1 MKSPALLKLI
11 KSVLVV
17 TCLAVMSGC
26 GPKTSP
32 HQRQQLAK
40 LLESGTRLNSAVKAG
55 VSFKEFQNLF
65 AEYNAAIELVNS
77 NLPEA
82 LSAQAKENIN
92 ESKSCWSFA
101 EKAWGLEVKY
111 GRNVDD
117 WPLEIPNALSKVLPT
132 RKAPVGAFAGKEV
145 ANVSEAVKAGLTV
158 GTVHFELLKSDL
170 NKLLNN

>member
-1 MKSPALLKLI
+1 MKSPVLLKLI

-40 LLESGTRLNSAVKAG
+40 LLESGSRLNAAVKAG
-55 VSFKEFQNLF
+55 VSFNEFEKLL
-65 AEYNAAIELVNS
+65 AEYNTAIELVNS

-101 EKAWGLEVKY
+101 ERAWGLENKY
-111 GRNVDD
+111 GSHVD
-117 WPLEIPNALSKVLPT
+117 WPLEIPNTLSKVLPT
-132 RKAPVGAFAGKEV
+132 KKADNGAFAGKEV
-145 ANVSEAVKAGLTV
+145 ANVSKAAKAGLTV
-158 GTVHFELLKSDL
+158 GTVHFELLKPDL